1 MIIVITKMTDNV
13 TLLYIFIISLPL
25 LKDIAVHHYLIH
37 VAHNYLNLHLP
48 LAKVTNKKITTTRMT
63 TTIGNQC
70 F

>member
-37 VAHNYLNLHLP
+37 VAHNYLNLHL
-48 LAKVTNKKITTTRMT
+48 LAKVTNKR
-63 TTIGNQC
+63 
-70 F
+70 